1 MSNRLVFSTC
11 TFAERQKLRRNGIT
25 LIELLVVVTLI
36 VMVSAMATANF
47 RGPLKRA
54 QFQQAVAQAKQ
65 ADLVIRRQCLE
76 TNRTHLYKID
86 CFNNQLS
93 SKNHKSNSFLF
104 FFQPAHSVDI
114 AKQAAVGGKLNDQLL
129 NVTFD
134 SQGASKTYAICIRMG
149 SIQRWLVFLGRS
161 GQCIELET
169 DDEVRQIFEI
179 ATSIGINTR

>member
-1 MSNRLVFSTC
+1 MNNRLFFSTC
-11 TFAERQKLRRNGIT
+11 SFAEWQKSERNGIT

-54 QFQQAVAQAKQ
+54 QFQQATAQAKQ
-65 ADLVIRRQCLE
+65 ADLAIRRQCLE
-76 TNRTHLYKID
+76 TNQTHVYKID
-86 CFNNQLS
+86 CSNNQLS
-93 SKNHKSNSFLF
+93 STNRKPNSFLF
-104 FFQPAHSVDI
+104 FFQPAHGVSI
-114 AKQAAVGGKLNDQLL
+114 AKRAAVGGKLNDQPL

-149 SIQRWLVFLGRS
+149 NKQRWLVFLGRS
-161 GQCIELET
+161 GQCIGLET
-169 DDEVRQIFEI
+169 DDEVRQLFEI